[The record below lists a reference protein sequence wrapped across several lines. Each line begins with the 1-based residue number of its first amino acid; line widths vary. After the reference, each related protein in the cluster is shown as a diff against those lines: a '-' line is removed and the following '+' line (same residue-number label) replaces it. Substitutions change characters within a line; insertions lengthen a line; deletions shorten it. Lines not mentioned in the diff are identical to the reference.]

1 MKRFL
6 LALGGLTL
14 LSVSAFAAVK
24 DPMEGTWKINDA
36 KSSRSNGQFP
46 KNMSLTI
53 WLKFDGDKIVYD
65 STNDTDKDKPMKT
78 HFEAAPDGKVYPFPE
93 SSRFNQVQ
101 VRRLDKNQYEI
112 LEQKDGDVIVGAYWW
127 VSADGKQL
135 IRRGIAK
142 GADGHNKEYEEYFD
156 KQ

>member
-1 MKRFL
+1 
-6 LALGGLTL
+6 
-14 LSVSAFAAVK
+14 
-24 DPMEGTWKINDA
+24 
-36 KSSRSNGQFP
+36 
-46 KNMSLTI
+46 
-53 WLKFDGDKIVYD
+53 
-65 STNDTDKDKPMKT
+65 
-78 HFEAAPDGKVYPFPE
+78 
-93 SSRFNQVQ
+93 VQ